1 MRKKRKGWVTWEILL
16 GVVLL
21 LSLLGLCASKGGSVI
36 DMGKE
41 ARASSDTAALGA
53 VISEYNVEI
62 GTYPALLNDLT
73 KKNGQYGPWMNQI
86 SKDPWNNSYVY
97 VKNADSFAVYSY
109 GSNKV
114 DDGSRVNKIAQGDI
128 GFTGK

>member
-1 MRKKRKGWVTWEILL
+1 MCKKKGWVTWEILL

-21 LSLLGLCASKGGSVI
+21 LALLGLCASKGGSVI

-41 ARASSDTAALGA
+41 ARASGDTAALGA
-53 VISEYNVEI
+53 AISEYNVEI
-62 GTYPALLNDLT
+62 GTYPATLTDLT
-73 KKNGQYGPWMNQI
+73 KKNEQYGPWMNQI
-86 SKDPWNNSYVY
+86 AKDPWGNAYVY
-97 VKNADSFAVYSY
+97 VKNADGFVVYSY